1 MTQSE
6 TESRFS
12 RVAKKTLHHVTVRV
26 TEGFF
31 CSVLPSGTNTNAP
44 TQTLHAS
51 RVNADRPLDFSH
63 YLAKIDRVRTE
74 RTLAVGS
81 LDAYST

>member
-12 RVAKKTLHHVTVRV
+12 RVAENTLHHVTVRV

-31 CSVLPSGTNTNAP
+31 CCDAVFYRQER

-51 RVNADRPLDFSH
+51 RVNADRPLDVSH

-74 RTLAVGS
+74 PTLAIGS